1 MTEFTKCTN
10 GKKIKEERATNKG
23 VVIKWREDVRPS
35 ARAQFAITV
44 GSVVVANCCM
54 SDQEAHT
61 AFIVAF
67 NTANI

>member
-1 MTEFTKCTN
+1 MSEFTNCTH
-10 GKKIKEERATNKG
+10 GKKIKEERSTNQG
-23 VVIKWREDVRPS
+23 VVIKWREDIRPS
-35 ARAQFAITV
+35 GRAQFAITV
-44 GSVVVANCCM
+44 GSTVVANCSM